1 MILTLPNEIINEIIK
16 YIIDIDS
23 LKLLQTCKTIYI
35 IMKNNGFL
43 KSLMINKEKTI
54 NEIDILCHLN
64 TLMYIMYYDVDRIYN
79 NIWVNQMSF
88 ILCNIENINPLYKT
102 KTKILLIYS
111 NYYYI
116 INIDWE
122 KFPDLEFVYIDAYDV
137 INIEKCN
144 LYCKKLKIKCINSR
158 K

>member
-16 YIIDIDS
+16 YINDIES
-23 LKLLQTCKTIYI
+23 LQLLKTCKTLYI

-43 KSLMINKEKTI
+43 KSIIINKVNKINEVNILSHINTI
-54 NEIDILCHLN
+54 N
-64 TLMYIMYYDVDRIYN
+64 YIIYYNVDRIY

-88 ILCNIENINPLYKT
+88 ILCNIENINPLNKT